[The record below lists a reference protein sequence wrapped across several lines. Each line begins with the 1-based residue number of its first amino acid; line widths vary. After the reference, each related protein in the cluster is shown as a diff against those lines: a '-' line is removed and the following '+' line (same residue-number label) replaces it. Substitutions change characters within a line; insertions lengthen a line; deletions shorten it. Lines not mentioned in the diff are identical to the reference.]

1 MAKKKSLTPY
11 ARETAGTT
19 IARENR
25 AQTNGLSGS
34 QRNTLLTQGM
44 QLIHGLSAGA
54 EAEVHHGAARC
65 PHSPNAK
72 EKLDGPIG

>member
-1 MAKKKSLTPY
+1 MAKNKSRTSH
-11 ARETAGTT
+11 ARETAGTI
-19 IARENR
+19 IAREKR
-25 AQTNGLSGS
+25 AQMNGLSGS
-34 QRNTLLTQGM
+34 QRNAFLTQGM
-44 QLIHGLSAGA
+44 HLIHGLSAGA